1 MFQSL
6 GISFYMVVKLS
17 ALVSCGQG
25 NRGSESRDISCGLE
39 PLSILLVND
48 NKHQTSPTNFQ
59 YITESKVGS
68 GVDITA
74 VTASADIHVKPGHCL
89 ECNPGCKRHV
99 CPCGLDMGEHY
110 YYSADGSLNEAWS
123 EIPRGNSVAF
133 IRECNEKCGCPTSCS
148 NRVVQRGMTHAFEVI
163 YDIHYIL

>member
-6 GISFYMVVKLS
+6 GVSFYMVVKLS

-25 NRGSESRDISCGLE
+25 NRGSESHDISCSLE

-68 GVDITA
+68 GVDITV
-74 VTASADIHVKPGHCL
+74 VTASTNIDVKPGHCL

-99 CPCGLDMGEHY
+99 CPCSLDMGEHY

-123 EIPRGNSVAF
+123 
-133 IRECNEKCGCPTSCS
+133 ECNEKCGCPTSCS
-148 NRVVQRGMTHAFEVI
+148 NRVVQRGMTYAFEVI